1 MTTPSSPPP
10 AESPGLA
17 DPNSTPEAPSTDL
30 DVPAGL
36 LTRAWSSMRASTRAW
51 RMPRVRQE
59 IVLRRNSL
67 SFLEQARMSPDIR
80 VKLDDIQEWLSLQD
94 YIDDN
99 IEAKYVPSN
108 TPLRTYSLFSSNVFT
123 PIPNPLTI
131 WATTV
136 CCLPLFQIVS
146 ITTLSGMELC
156 LYTIWTTFQSGRSN
170 MDTSEHVPRWPNTT
184 RTVCRFV
191 LNLCI

>member
-99 IEAKYVPSN
+99 IQDELILAFLHSCYYDVKAVKKSIVKYVE
-108 TPLRTYSLFSSNVFT
+108 TKV
-123 PIPNPLTI
+123 
-131 WATTV
+131 
-136 CCLPLFQIVS
+136 CLPAMLDFKQDPYLQSDQIRN
-146 ITTLSGMELC
+146 IRRNL
-156 LYTIWTTFQSGRSN
+156 
-170 MDTSEHVPRWPNTT
+170 
-184 RTVCRFV
+184 TVCRFV